1 MRRTV
6 TCLILLIALM
16 SSVPQGWCWDQDQ
29 GLNSIGIREGFMA
42 TSRQEYFHQYDL
54 FASFGLPWSIRN
66 ESGWGVAMQANAS
79 IGALHAAKE
88 TGFIAAVGP
97 GIIID
102 KAGGKGFALKLGG
115 NANFLSQDTFGR
127 VDLDGLVLWDGHVG
141 VMWRFDCGPGI
152 GYQFQHMSNGGVNR
166 EKNTGLDLHM
176 FELSWNFH

>member
-6 TCLILLIALM
+6 TCLILLVAVM
-16 SSVPQGWCWDQDQ
+16 SCVPQGWCWDQDQ
-29 GLNSIGIREGFMA
+29 GLNTIGVREGFMA

-79 IGALHAAKE
+79 LGALRAAKE

-102 KAGGKGFALKLGG
+102 KAGGTGFAFKLGG
-115 NANFLSQDTFGR
+115 NANFLSQDTFGK

-176 FELSWNFH
+176 VELFWNFH